1 MVVDKKF
8 MNDVWS
14 AQTIAGEPVIARR
27 VKWGTNPDIEFTIEK
42 SDGEIDIVSAFDMFE
57 TKMEWSS

>member
-14 AQTIAGEPVIARR
+14 AKTIAGESVIARR
-27 VKWGTNPDIEFTIEK
+27 VKWGSQPDIQFTIEK
-42 SDGEIDIVSAFDMFE
+42 SDGEIDFVSAFDMFE